1 MQNMMSMYGNMW
13 MEALNPMDMDQEMLA
28 AYRYAGPNWD
38 MNRYLCTTCG
48 RTYSLQASLYNHKK
62 FECGKNPNFIC
73 PYCPHRTKQKGNLK
87 THIKKRHPEFFSEPF
102 MPSPSRLNSMMN
114 SIMLQSSMMQQTI
127 QSSQNAPNT
136 TQASNMSMQNASM
149 QNLPSPMM
157 QNAIQHSPRSV
168 MQNSPGSYMQSNKS
182 PNNVNNL
189 LQAMKHQKLSQNTSS
204 QSTMS
209 AANFVQALAQSL
221 PNSTNISALDILQ
234 VLAQGSGSSSSVNS
248 QRMSSIRASS
258 TNHNP
263 PPSPQTNKV
272 LSVNESFSSSRTNQ
286 LSSEKP
292 TVNGASRSEL
302 PKSPIEKTVSV
313 TPDNPKD
320 SGVSNFTTTLSLE
333 AAESD
338 DSSDTSILPSYPVSE

>member
-1 MQNMMSMYGNMW
+1 
-13 MEALNPMDMDQEMLA
+13 
-28 AYRYAGPNWD
+28 
-38 MNRYLCTTCG
+38 
-48 RTYSLQASLYNHKK
+48 
-62 FECGKNPNFIC
+62 
-73 PYCPHRTKQKGNLK
+73 
-87 THIKKRHPEFFSEPF
+87 

-302 PKSPIEKTVSV
+302 PKSPIEKTASV
-313 TPDNPKD
+313 TPDTPKD